1 MRHLPRV
8 LLNLLVLVGL
18 LAGGLGFLLVSTYQE
33 GEDTT
38 LYVAFLL
45 ALVVGAALLVALL
58 ISFVISV
65 LVDILRWR
73 NRSRPEAPARL
84 TEQPPR

>member
-1 MRHLPRV
+1 MRRLPTV
-8 LLNLLVLVGL
+8 LLNLLALVGL
-18 LAGGLGFLLVSTYQE
+18 LAVGLGFLSFSTYQE
-33 GEDTT
+33 GDDST

-73 NRSRPEAPARL
+73 NRSRPEADVR
-84 TEQPPR
+84 R